1 VTTLVRALTPADI
14 PAAMRIKEAAGWNQT
29 ETDWHNLLALAPE
42 TCFGLECGGVLAATA
57 TAVCYGRK
65 LAWIGMVL
73 TDPAH
78 RRRGFARRLMQHA
91 IDTLMARQV
100 EWIKLD
106 ATEMGSPLYRELGF
120 EPECGI
126 ERWGATAGPAPGI
139 PDLSGRDQP
148 RALDR
153 QAFGADRSE
162 LLAML
167 APLGAAGVA
176 DHGNGYAMARPGSQA
191 AYFGPSVSRRAETAE
206 ELLAWFLAR
215 HPQEPVCWDLL
226 PSNSEAVRLARAAG
240 FAPLRRLVRMVRRGV
255 PGAAPLVHDDSQV
268 FAIAGFEFG

>member
-29 ETDWHNLLALAPE
+29 ETDWRNLLKLAPE
-42 TCFGLECGGVLAATA
+42 TCFGVECGGVLAATA
-57 TAVCYGRK
+57 TAVCYGRR

-78 RRRGFARRLMQHA
+78 RRRGFARRLLQHA
-91 IDTLMARQV
+91 IEMLTARQV

-106 ATEMGSPLYRELGF
+106 ATEMGAPLYREFGF

-126 ERWGATAGPAPGI
+126 ERWGATAGPPPGI
-139 PDLSGRDQP
+139 PDLTWREQP
-148 RALDR
+148 AVLDR

-162 LLAML
+162 LLATL
-167 APLGAAGVA
+167 APLGAAAVG
-176 DHGNGYAMARPGSQA
+176 DGYAMARPGSQA
-191 AYFGPSVSRRAETAE
+191 AYFGPCVSRRAETAE
-206 ELLAWFLAR
+206 GLLAWFLAR
-215 HPQEPVCWDLL
+215 HPREPVCWDLL

-255 PGAAPLVHDDSQV
+255 PGAAPLAHDDSQI